1 MVQNIPSNVQQRVA
15 RSLNLK
21 GPGDLNDFAFSGGG
35 CINPGG
41 KLQTARGTFF
51 LKWNSA
57 KKFPSMFKAEASGL
71 KLLRKTGAIEIP
83 AVIGVDEDE
92 DYQFILLDF
101 IEQGPQTTAYWKHL
115 GSRLATLHKTTN
127 AQFGLD
133 HDNYIGS
140 LRQFNSANESWI
152 DFFINQRLNVQLKRA
167 VDLGLAASKMVKSFD
182 ELYPKLTSLLSEE
195 KPALLH
201 GDLWSGNI
209 ITTNKGEPCFIDPA
223 VYYGCREVDLA
234 MTKLFGSFP
243 TEFYQAYDQ
252 TFPLL
257 PDYEDRFDL
266 YNLYPLLVH
275 LNLFGAQYES
285 PISGIL
291 SRFVK

>member
-15 RSLNLK
+15 RALNLK
-21 GPGDLNDFAFSGGG
+21 GSEDLHDFVFSGGG
-35 CINPGG
+35 CINQGG
-41 KLQTARGTFF
+41 KLQTSTGTFF

-57 KKFPSMFKAEASGL
+57 KKFPSMFRAEASGL
-71 KLLRKTGAIEIP
+71 TLLRKTNAIEIP
-83 AVIGVDEDE
+83 AVISVDED
-92 DYQFILLDF
+92 DVDQFILLDF
-101 IEQGPQTTAYWKHL
+101 IDQGPQAKSYWKHL
-115 GSRLATLHKTTN
+115 GSRLAILHKTTHDR
-127 AQFGLD
+127 FGLD
-133 HDNYIGS
+133 HENYIGS
-140 LRQFNSANESWI
+140 LRQFNTPSQNWI
-152 DFFINQRLNVQLKRA
+152 DFFVHERLNVQLKMA
-167 VDLGLAASKMVKSFD
+167 VDSGLAGSQMVKSF
-182 ELYPKLTSLLSEE
+182 ETLYPKLTSLLSEE

-209 ITTNKGEPCFIDPA
+209 ITTSKGEPCLIDPA

-252 TFPLL
+252 TYPLL
-257 PDYEDRFDL
+257 PGYEDRLEL

-275 LNLFGAQYES
+275 LNLFGTQYKS
-285 PISGIL
+285 PITGIL